1 MAFVYRSTSR
11 NKFLDMNPIPLGPGE
26 YDPEISKTEGRLI
39 HQKNMK
45 YTKVL
50 KKSQS
55 PQIIPFNS
63 TSQRSP
69 IMKYD
74 YYMPGPGTYTLFNKS
89 INKNKNNFS
98 SLSAEKE
105 KEIADIFYNNTPYSE
120 FKGFLSSE
128 KRFSTDI
135 KNISDEYVSPG
146 PGSYNLILHYNSNN
160 NKIENKFLKEKY
172 APHKGKIYTLP
183 GNLEQKITSIPD
195 KTKGKFK
202 IIKGI
207 LTEIKSNQ
215 NEKELKKNLG
225 PGKYNIYPKWET
237 TSVMWSKGLKKEE
250 KSKINE
256 SKIQKELEQ
265 NSTMFNTENYSEKM
279 HNFNTST
286 VSSTFNNNN
295 SKSKNMSSQLTKTMN
310 INTSNNKVKNISNIN
325 GWNTATNL
333 GYKNNSQLN
342 QLSPKPQVE
351 GLIRNKIFHNFFQ
364 NKQKHHSE
372 TLSKQNYKNNLILD
386 IEYPIP
392 PGPGFYD
399 QKIISKHKNFAYTAQ
414 NFGSNSPK
422 FKEIKTETNILGPGT
437 YFKEKNKYEPKI
449 KTVLH
454 IKLPEKINTKKEKS
468 VYIENIINKNKEKK
482 LGPGEYN
489 IKTEY
494 IKKEI
499 SNNKSFGSSVER
511 FHEKEITPN
520 KKSKKDTNIKH
531 NNNDVKNYI
540 NQSKLE
546 ENIKS
551 LNLNKKI
558 KNLIKLEKIK
568 KKEKLHRAPYIYK
581 PIPCV
586 GTYSPEI
593 TKSIYYEVFSKLN
606 PYRNTVAPFN
616 MINTRFSQIKNPRLG
631 KKETPGP
638 ADYEVLPAFKAL
650 NLDKRKY
657 NIFGQNEQRESIIK
671 NAKVPGPG
679 LYNLNKPN
687 EWNIKS
693 YNVLFINK

>member
-1 MAFVYRSTSR
+1 MAFVYRSSSR

-26 YDPEISKTEGRLI
+26 YNPEISKTEGRLI
-39 HQKNMK
+39 HQQSMK
-45 YTKVL
+45 YSKVI

-69 IMKYD
+69 IVKFDEYI
-74 YYMPGPGTYTLFNKS
+74 PGPGAYTLSNKN
-89 INKNKNNFS
+89 INNNKNNNS

-105 KEIADIFYNNTPYSE
+105 IADIFSMNLPYSE

-128 KRFSTDI
+128 KRFSTDY

-146 PGSYNLILHYNSNN
+146 PGSYNLILPLNPNN
-160 NKIENKFLKEKY
+160 NKTENKFLKEKY
-172 APHKGKIYTLP
+172 APHKGKIYSLP
-183 GNLEQKITSIPD
+183 GNLEEKIISIPD
-195 KTKGKFK
+195 KSKGKFK
-202 IIKGI
+202 IVKGI
-207 LTEIKSNQ
+207 LTEIKNNQ
-215 NEKELKKNLG
+215 TDNELKRSIG
-225 PGKYNIYPKWET
+225 PGTYNLFPKWET
-237 TSVMWSKGLKKEE
+237 TSVMWGKGFKKEE

-279 HNFNTST
+279 HNFNSSSI
-286 VSSTFNNNN
+286 SSTFNINN
-295 SKSKNMSSQLTKTMN
+295 SKNKNASSQLTKTMN
-310 INTSNNKVKNISNIN
+310 MNTSNNKIKNTNIN

-333 GYKNNSQLN
+333 NYKNYSQFC
-342 QLSPKPQVE
+342 QSSSKPQIE

-372 TLSKQNYKNNLILD
+372 TLSKQNYNNNLILD
-386 IEYPIP
+386 IEYPIS
-392 PGPGFYD
+392 PGPGFYE
-399 QKIISKHKNFAYTAQ
+399 QNIIPKHTNFAFTAQ

-422 FKEIKTETNILGPGT
+422 FNNIKTETNGLGPGA

-449 KTVLH
+449 KNELH
-454 IKLPEKINTKKEKS
+454 IKSPEKPNTNNEKS
-468 VYIENIINKNKEKK
+468 VYIKNIINKNKLKN

-489 IKTEY
+489 IKSEL

-499 SNNKSFGSSVER
+499 SNNKSFGSNVER
-511 FHEKEITPN
+511 FKGKEIATN
-520 KKSKKDTNIKH
+520 KKQKKDSNINNNNIK
-531 NNNDVKNYI
+531 VYI
-540 NQSKLE
+540 NQLKIE
-546 ENIKS
+546 ENIKNK
-551 LNLNKKI
+551 NLNKKI
-558 KNLIKLEKIK
+558 KYLTNLEKIK
-568 KKEKLHRAPYIYK
+568 KKEKLRRKPYVYK

-593 TKSIYYEVFSKLN
+593 TRSIYYEVFSKIN
-606 PYRNTVAPFN
+606 PYRSTVAPFN
-616 MINTRFSQIKNPRLG
+616 MINTRFSQIKNPRLE

-638 ADYEVLPAFKAL
+638 ADYEVLPAFNAL

-671 NAKVPGPG
+671 NKKVPGPG

>member
-26 YDPEISKTEGRLI
+26 YDPELSKTEGRLI
-39 HQKNMK
+39 HEKNLK

-50 KKSQS
+50 KKSQR
-55 PQIIPFNS
+55 PNIIPFNS
-63 TSQRSP
+63 TSQRSS

-89 INKNKNNFS
+89 KNNNKNNLSSFS
-98 SLSAEKE
+98 TEKE
-105 KEIADIFYNNTPYSE
+105 KEIADIFSNNTPYSE

-128 KRFSTDI
+128 KRFSTEI
-135 KNISDEYVSPG
+135 KNISDEYISPG
-146 PGSYNLILHYNSNN
+146 PGSYNLISHYNTNN
-160 NKIENKFLKEKY
+160 NKTENKFMKEKY

-207 LTEIKSNQ
+207 LTEIKNNQ
-215 NEKELKKNLG
+215 NEKELKQNLG
-225 PGKYNIYPKWET
+225 PGKYNLYPKWET
-237 TSVMWSKGLKKEE
+237 TSVMWSKSLKKEE

-310 INTSNNKVKNISNIN
+310 ININTSNNKTKNININ

-333 GYKNNSQLN
+333 NYKNNSQFN
-342 QLSPKPQVE
+342 QSNPKPQVE
-351 GLIRNKIFHNFFQ
+351 GLIRNKIFHSFFQ
-364 NKQKHHSE
+364 NKQKHHTE

-386 IEYPIP
+386 MEYPTT
-392 PGPGFYD
+392 PGPGFYE
-399 QKIISKHKNFAYTAQ
+399 QNLKPKHTNFAYTAQ

-422 FKEIKTETNILGPGT
+422 FKDIKTETNILGPGT
-437 YFKEKNKYEPKI
+437 YFKEKNKFEPKI
-449 KTVLH
+449 KNVLH
-454 IKLPEKINTKKEKS
+454 IKLPEKQNTKKEKS
-468 VYIENIINKNKEKK
+468 VYIENIIKKNKEKQI
-482 LGPGEYN
+482 GPGEYN
-489 IKTEY
+489 IKSEY

-511 FHEKEITPN
+511 FHGKEISSN
-520 KKSKKDTNIKH
+520 KKSKKDSND
-531 NNNDVKNYI
+531 NNVKNYI
-540 NQSKLE
+540 NQLKLE
-546 ENIKS
+546 ESIKS
-551 LNLNKKI
+551 LHLNKKI
-558 KNLIKLEKIK
+558 KYLSKLEKIK
-568 KKEKLHRAPYIYK
+568 KKEKLHRQPYIYK

-616 MINTRFSQIKNPRLG
+616 VINTRFSQIKNPRLE

-638 ADYEVLPAFKAL
+638 ADYEVLTAFKAL

-657 NIFGQNEQRESIIK
+657 NIFGQNEQRESVIK
-671 NAKVPGPG
+671 NPKVPGPG
-679 LYNLNKPN
+679 LYDLNKPN

>member
-160 NKIENKFLKEKY
+160 NKIENKFLIEKY

-295 SKSKNMSSQLTKTMN
+295 
-310 INTSNNKVKNISNIN
+310 
-325 GWNTATNL
+325 
-333 GYKNNSQLN
+333 QLN

-494 IKKEI
+494 IKKEV

-520 KKSKKDTNIKH
+520 KKSKKDTNIN

>member
-55 PQIIPFNS
+55 PQMIPFNS

-295 SKSKNMSSQLTKTMN
+295 
-310 INTSNNKVKNISNIN
+310 
-325 GWNTATNL
+325 
-333 GYKNNSQLN
+333 YKNNSQLN

-494 IKKEI
+494 IKKEV

-520 KKSKKDTNIKH
+520 KKSKKDTNIN